1 MTLVFLPEKEEY
13 LIEKLEELI
22 NQKSDILIEILNNV
36 LNLRIKKISMEGK
49 IEIQGIS
56 GYDFRLIKLK
66 TTLEKQEVD
75 MYIKMVKR
83 CKIKESIF
91 CYWYTINEEENEG
104 KSNNNALQKATI
116 SELTKKK
123 YKQSIFLGFENEK
136 NEILEAG
143 TEVDFLDITKY
154 IREQGTEENKYLEL
168 LKYFQTEENED
179 DEVLLI
185 GIKMSK

>member
-22 NQKSDILIEILNNV
+22 NQNSDILIEILNNV

-56 GYDFRLIKLK
+56 GYDFKLIKLK

-91 CYWYTINEEENEG
+91 CYWYTINEE
-104 KSNNNALQKATI
+104 
-116 SELTKKK
+116 
-123 YKQSIFLGFENEK
+123 
-136 NEILEAG
+136 
-143 TEVDFLDITKY
+143 
-154 IREQGTEENKYLEL
+154 
-168 LKYFQTEENED
+168 
-179 DEVLLI
+179 
-185 GIKMSK
+185 